1 MIGGSMCLAQVVSG
15 RQVCGMVHGSMY
27 LALGAWVLSVSDN
40 KHLVL
45 RPPFQ
50 QVLPVCCV
58 LLRSI

>member
-1 MIGGSMCLAQVVSG
+1 MCLAQVVSG